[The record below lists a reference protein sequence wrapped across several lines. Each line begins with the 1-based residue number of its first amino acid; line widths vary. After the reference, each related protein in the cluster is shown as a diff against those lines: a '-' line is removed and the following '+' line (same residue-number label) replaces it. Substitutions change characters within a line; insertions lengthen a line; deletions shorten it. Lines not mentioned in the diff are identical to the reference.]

1 MEEEQILQREASLG
15 HYMMNEPPASPPP
28 LFDISITKSTMILL
42 FVVFLLGL
50 FIGRSMNPVIVR

>member
-1 MEEEQILQREASLG
+1 
-15 HYMMNEPPASPPP
+15 
-28 LFDISITKSTMILL
+28 MILL

>member
-1 MEEEQILQREASLG
+1 MEEEPMTREASLG
-15 HYMMNEPPASPPP
+15 HYMMSEPAPTPPM
-28 LFDISITKSTMILL
+28 FDISITKSTMILL

>member
-1 MEEEQILQREASLG
+1 MMTREASLG
-15 HYMMNEPPASPPP
+15 HYMMSEPAAQPPM
-28 LFDISITKSTMILL
+28 FDISITKSTMILL

>member
-1 MEEEQILQREASLG
+1 MEEDQNLQREASLG
-15 HYMMNEPPASPPP
+15 HYMMSEPPPPP
-28 LFDISITKSTMILL
+28 PIFDISITKSTMILL

>member
-1 MEEEQILQREASLG
+1 MMTREASLG
-15 HYMMNEPPASPPP
+15 HYMMSEPPSPPM
-28 LFDISITKSTMILL
+28 FDISITKSTMILL